1 MLIYKIVKYYIEDMH
16 KNLLHPHFLL
26 KNEGEADKNILTN
39 ILQLLII
46 FK

>member
-26 KNEGEADKNILTN
+26 KNEGEAVKENYSHTHKPL
-39 ILQLLII
+39 
-46 FK
+46 